1 MSLEDIV
8 YEAKRSKNYLLS
20 VSILELVENELEKI
34 DAFEMSEK
42 VLLLATLVELK
53 SELLLY
59 LLGLKEQRKK
69 SLQEENIEDII
80 EVIEKSVEKSVVK
93 RAFVEKV
100 SSNEIPISRLEKI
113 VKEVLE
119 REKYYENK
127 TIETPQ
133 VSVAEIIEKLK
144 ETLTQLKEIDFKQ
157 LIEQCTSKIEV
168 IATFLA
174 VLILAK
180 NKFIRII
187 QESHFSPIV
196 LRINEEGR
204 IPLRN

>member
-69 SLQEENIEDII
+69 TLQEENIEDII
-80 EVIEKSVEKSVVK
+80 EVIEKSVERSVVK

-168 IATFLA
+168 VATFLA

>member
-1 MSLEDIV
+1 MNLEDIV
-8 YEAKRSKNYLLS
+8 YEAKRSKNYLLG

-69 SLQEENIEDII
+69 TLQEENIEDII

-144 ETLTQLKEIDFKQ
+144 EMLIQLKEIDFKQ

>member
-1 MSLEDIV
+1 MNLEDIV
-8 YEAKRSKNYLLS
+8 YEAKRSKNYLLG

-69 SLQEENIEDII
+69 TLQEENIEDII

-144 ETLTQLKEIDFKQ
+144 EMLIQLKEIDFKK

>member
-80 EVIEKSVEKSVVK
+80 EVIEKSVERSVVK

-144 ETLTQLKEIDFKQ
+144 ETLTQLKEIDFRQ

>member
-80 EVIEKSVEKSVVK
+80 EVIEKSVERSVVK

-144 ETLTQLKEIDFKQ
+144 ETLTQLKEIDFRQ

-180 NKFIRII
+180 NKFLRII

>member
-80 EVIEKSVEKSVVK
+80 EVIEKSVERSVVK

-144 ETLTQLKEIDFKQ
+144 EMLTQLKEIDFRQ

>member
-69 SLQEENIEDII
+69 TLQEENIEDII

-168 IATFLA
+168 VATFLA

>member
-69 SLQEENIEDII
+69 TLQEENIEDII

-144 ETLTQLKEIDFKQ
+144 EMLIQLKEIDFKQ

>member
-80 EVIEKSVEKSVVK
+80 EVIEKSVERSVVK

>member
-59 LLGLKEQRKK
+59 LLGLKEQRKRT
-69 SLQEENIEDII
+69 LQEENIEDII

>member
-59 LLGLKEQRKK
+59 LLGLKEQRKRT
-69 SLQEENIEDII
+69 LQEENIEDII

-127 TIETPQ
+127 TVETPQ

-144 ETLTQLKEIDFKQ
+144 EMLIQLKEIDFKQ

>member
-69 SLQEENIEDII
+69 TLQEENIEDII
-80 EVIEKSVEKSVVK
+80 EVIEKSVERSVVK

>member
-69 SLQEENIEDII
+69 TLQEENIEDII
-80 EVIEKSVEKSVVK
+80 EVIEKSVERSVVK

-144 ETLTQLKEIDFKQ
+144 EMLIQLKEIDFKQ

>member
-1 MSLEDIV
+1 MNLEDIV
-8 YEAKRSKNYLLS
+8 YEAKRIKNYLLS

-69 SLQEENIEDII
+69 TLQEENIEDII

-144 ETLTQLKEIDFKQ
+144 EMLTQLKEIDFKK

>member
-1 MSLEDIV
+1 MSLEDIA

-69 SLQEENIEDII
+69 TLQEENIEDII

-119 REKYYENK
+119 REKYYENN

-157 LIEQCTSKIEV
+157 LIEQCTSKIEI

>member
-8 YEAKRSKNYLLS
+8 YEARRSKNYLLS

-80 EVIEKSVEKSVVK
+80 EVIEKSVERSVVK

-144 ETLTQLKEIDFKQ
+144 ETLTQLKEIDFRQ

>member
-59 LLGLKEQRKK
+59 LLGLKEQRKRT
-69 SLQEENIEDII
+69 LQEENIEDII
-80 EVIEKSVEKSVVK
+80 EVIEKSVERSVVK

-168 IATFLA
+168 VATFLA

>member
-69 SLQEENIEDII
+69 TLQEENIEDII

-144 ETLTQLKEIDFKQ
+144 EMLIQLKEIDFKQ

-168 IATFLA
+168 VATFLA

>member
-69 SLQEENIEDII
+69 TLQEENIEDII

-144 ETLTQLKEIDFKQ
+144 ETLTQLKEIDFKK

>member
-1 MSLEDIV
+1 MNLEDIV

-69 SLQEENIEDII
+69 TLQEENIEDII
-80 EVIEKSVEKSVVK
+80 EVIEKSVERSVVK

-144 ETLTQLKEIDFKQ
+144 EMLTQLKEIDFRQ

-180 NKFIRII
+180 NKFLRII